1 MQQGFYVDEGSGKV
15 KSTEKAPDGCHF
27 EFHDKGSY
35 VAVWIVA
42 DSDGEVLQESVLWTS
57 LTALSEAGVDV
68 TIQ

>member
-15 KSTEKAPDGCHF
+15 KSTEQAPDGCHF

-35 VAVWIVA
+35 VSVWIVA
-42 DSDGEVLQESVLWTS
+42 DSDGEVLQENVLWPS